1 MKCTFGTTQTLST
14 SIFAA
19 PLAFNRTALGKL
31 HSSTDETRGGAKT
44 KQPGERIPKSDP
56 VTVNAFVLYPHI
68 GGGITAPIK
77 AALKLFKKG
86 GGKTDGA

>member
-1 MKCTFGTTQTLST
+1 MAQRWESC
-14 SIFAA
+14 IAA
-19 PLAFNRTALGKL
+19 P
-31 HSSTDETRGGAKT
+31 DETRGGAKT

-56 VTVNAFVLYPHI
+56 VPVNAFVLYPHI

-86 GGKTDGA
+86 GKKQMARC